1 MLRLSVF
8 QLVTFVNFRCFCIY
22 ECESVSSEIE
32 INQEIKSL
40 RCCFRNNS
48 CDLANT
54 IKFVMNVI
62 IRIDMTQ

>member
-1 MLRLSVF
+1 M
-8 QLVTFVNFRCFCIY
+8 
-22 ECESVSSEIE
+22 SSEIE

-40 RCCFRNNS
+40 KCYFSNNG